1 MRRKTSAKKDA
12 EDELQLQQKACEV
25 KGAVDLVSEC
35 LLNILLFRPGHD
47 RRALSRLLRDTL
59 DATWPVLFFGPPPLP
74 ARACY
79 RVPIGAAR
87 ASYGVWVKAHKA
99 VSLETHL
106 RPSKR
111 SRQCV
116 KWEQTVTKSSIAF
129 GSVHEDGPLDP
140 SISCGFWK
148 AALRLLHSNIS
159 EPILQ
164 PPAEGGSGSISI
176 CFGGKEHRL
185 EVLNEDLL
193 YWIGQVEAL
202 QGSTETR

>member
-1 MRRKTSAKKDA
+1 MA
-12 EDELQLQQKACEV
+12 
-25 KGAVDLVSEC
+25 
-35 LLNILLFRPGHD
+35 GHD

-74 ARACY
+74 VEHEEKHNACGSTVTPYSRLGSICFWAEDFICGIQSWDSLPAALAGSADGLEDSGSLEGCPLRVQSASLIHLYLFALLPKGNCCFRKALCDKARACY

-111 SRQCV
+111 SRPKCA

-129 GSVHEDGPLDP
+129 GAVHEDGLLDP

-148 AALRLLHSNIS
+148 VVTLA
-159 EPILQ
+159 
-164 PPAEGGSGSISI
+164 
-176 CFGGKEHRL
+176 
-185 EVLNEDLL
+185 V
-193 YWIGQVEAL
+193 
-202 QGSTETR
+202 